1 MRPSTFKRS
10 RPWVVLFASLC
21 IVSTSLAGADG
32 VLVMDDDERAGI
44 VGEPILQQPPI
55 RLTSGQQ
62 HKFSRPGATFI
73 VVHLADIKLHAED
86 RLLIGTTVEDLQDAA
101 YRLDVSGQAF
111 VAPVTG
117 GRAIVKLDCK
127 SDDCAVTIDRI
138 IRGLTRKERDVRS
151 DVTQFLQACG
161 DRELDNAVC
170 YRQSDPEIY
179 SHSRA
184 VARLMRGGSRA
195 CTGWLLGSNGQL
207 LTNYH
212 CIKSDAEAAATT
224 FEFLAEGDTCAT
236 ECKEWGACPG
246 QLRIAGATLIW
257 ADSALD
263 YALLQ
268 LPAKL
273 VSDFG
278 WLKARTKPISKLE
291 QVYIPQHPAAQG
303 KKIAFRSG
311 AAADASGDFSGLAQ
325 VNVSHVSS
333 CRLATTVGCLPYHA
347 DTEDGSSGAPVIA
360 LSDHRVIGLH
370 QCAGC
375 PNSAIP
381 ITEIIADLK
390 VLNIL
395 PPDST
400 DP

>member
-1 MRPSTFKRS
+1 MK
-10 RPWVVLFASLC
+10 
-21 IVSTSLAGADG
+21 DE
-32 VLVMDDDERAGI
+32 ERAGI
-44 VGEPILQQPPI
+44 VGEPILQQPPV
-55 RLTSGQQ
+55 RLSSGQQ

-73 VVHLADIKLHAED
+73 VVHLAKVKLADED
-86 RLLIGTTVEDLQDAA
+86 RLLIGTSGEDLQNAA
-101 YRLDVSGQAF
+101 YRLDKDGQAF
-111 VAPVTG
+111 VAPVNG
-117 GRAIVKLDCK
+117 GRVFVKLDCK
-127 SDDCAVTIDRI
+127 SDDCTVTIDRI
-138 IRGLTRKERDVRS
+138 IRGLTRRERDVRS
-151 DVTQFLQACG
+151 DVTEFLQACG
-161 DRELDNAVC
+161 DLELDNAVC
-170 YRQSDPEIY
+170 YRQSEPEVY

-195 CTGWLLGSNGQL
+195 CTGWLLGSSGQL

-212 CIKSDAEAAATT
+212 CIKSETEAASTM

-236 ECKEWGACPG
+236 ECEEWGSCPG

-263 YALLQ
+263 YALVQ

-278 WLKARTKPISKLE
+278 WLKARTTPISKLE

-311 AAADASGDFSGLAQ
+311 AATDTSGEFAGFAQ
-325 VNVSHVSS
+325 VKVSRVSS
-333 CRLATTVGCLPYHA
+333 CRPATTLDCLPYHA

-360 LSDHRVIGLH
+360 LSDHRVIGIH

-375 PNSAIP
+375 PNSAVP
-381 ITEIIADLK
+381 ITAIIADLRA
-390 VLNIL
+390 LNIL